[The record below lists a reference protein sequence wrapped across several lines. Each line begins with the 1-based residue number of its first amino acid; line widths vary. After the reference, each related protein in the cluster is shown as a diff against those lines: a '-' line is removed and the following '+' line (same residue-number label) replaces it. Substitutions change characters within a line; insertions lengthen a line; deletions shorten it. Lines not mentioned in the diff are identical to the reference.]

1 MFTYLVYFYENKFR
15 LKTVCLKL
23 KTKYNTYT
31 NSEAQVIYL
40 NKYLYKEENRFFMAK
55 C

>member
-15 LKTVCLKL
+15 LKTVRLKL

-31 NSEAQVIYL
+31 NTGTSNILKINTYIERIG
-40 NKYLYKEENRFFMAK
+40 F
-55 C
+55 